1 MGDKK
6 EYIERGELLKTP
18 PFTKYGGC
26 LSDAYTEGYL
36 DCAED
41 GRMAVKCSPAADVV
55 EVVRCEKCK
64 FFFEDCCNHPENRIA
79 YRVPDFGDHYV
90 YAGRIKCEPDHF
102 CGRGERKEQT

>member
-1 MGDKK
+1 MAEK
-6 EYIERGELLKTP
+6 EYIERVSLIRFVKQNTPNIQGDTTMRCVQRTLK
-18 PFTKYGGC
+18 
-26 LSDAYTEGYL
+26 A
-36 DCAED
+36 A
-41 GRMAVKCSPAADVV
+41 PAASDVV
-55 EVVRCEKCK
+55 KVVRCEKCK